1 MRVKVLYFKDGRVS
15 YGARDCRVLRALQIW
30 NGEGVFFHFLVV
42 VVAGETEDQ
51 QVVVVAAVP
60 LPVRAAAA
68 VVLVAAAAP
77 ALPGGVAQV
86 RQGSGLHAHLIVIF
100 LCPVT
105 SLF

>member
-1 MRVKVLYFKDGRVS
+1 MKIFSKFQLLQVPIFDVRLS
-15 YGARDCRVLRALQIW
+15 IALHHHQKKSW
-30 NGEGVFFHFLVV
+30 FHFLV

-77 ALPGGVAQV
+77 VLPGGVAQV
-86 RQGSGLHAHLIVIF
+86 RQGSGLHAHLSVIF